1 MADSPS
7 PEAIRSAAEALARAR
22 RVAVLT
28 GAGASAESGVPTFR
42 ASDGLWEGHRIED
55 VASPEG
61 FHRDPALVWNFYNG
75 RRANVAT
82 VQPNPGHRALAD
94 LERRFGNGF
103 TLVTQN
109 VDGLHQAAGSENVL
123 EIHGSLR
130 RTRCTFCKKV
140 EDRGLDP
147 LGDAPMCVECNSPLR
162 PDIVWFGEAL
172 PTFIWE
178 KAVTA
183 AEKCDV
189 FLVVGTSA
197 VVYPAAGLIQIAR
210 TRGQWLGTES
220 KATVIEFNLT
230 ETDVSHTVD
239 IGLYGPSGVT
249 LPAVVAALNELS
261 PVTE

>member
-1 MADSPS
+1 MSDSPA
-7 PEAIRSAAEALARAR
+7 PETIRAAAAALVNAR
-22 RVAVLT
+22 RVAVLS

-42 ASDGLWEGHRIED
+42 ASDGLWEGHRIEE
-55 VASPEG
+55 VASPDG
-61 FHRDPALVWNFYNG
+61 FDRDPALVWNFYNG
-75 RRANVAT
+75 RRANVAR
-82 VQPNPGHRALAD
+82 VEPNAGHRALAA

-123 EIHGSLR
+123 EVHGSLR

-140 EDRGLDP
+140 EDRALEP
-147 LGDAPMCVECNSPLR
+147 LGDAPMCAECNSPLR
-162 PDIVWFGEAL
+162 PDIVWFGEVL
-172 PTFIWE
+172 PPLIWE
-178 KAVTA
+178 KAVAA
-183 AEKCDV
+183 AEKCDA

-210 TRGQWLGTES
+210 TRGSWLGKTTP
-220 KATVIEFNLT
+220 ATVIEFNLT
-230 ETDVSHTVD
+230 RTDASDAAD

-261 PVTE
+261 PEAA